1 MRQNSTKI
9 YYETC
14 KQYTLYH
21 NKTISLSHL
30 VIFFQHSHDVIS
42 GIGCTT
48 TVAGRA
54 AAKSAAAGGRRL
66 GRIGTA
72 ARAVSAISSIAT
84 ALSAAAGALG
94 SSLFGIQRCPLQN
107 VDNVSIVSQRIDMPK
122 NAHVPAS

>member
-14 KQYTLYH
+14 KQYKLYH
-21 NKTISLSHL
+21 NKTMSLSHL

-72 ARAVSAISSIAT
+72 ARAISAISSIA
-84 ALSAAAGALG
+84 AAAFAAAIGALG

-107 VDNVSIVSQRIDMPK
+107 VDNVSIVWLKELTCQK
-122 NAHVPAS
+122 CTCAS